1 MKVILD
7 FSFGYSSHP
16 RDSMGPVFFDTHHL
30 GLFHGHS
37 QFSELHGYTTTT
49 STAPSPIAS
58 SHLGVGLVPSTPL
71 SAGASFP
78 SHPSATAATVAT
90 PVAGVSSS
98 HMDPAGLTR
107 HYQQPLEFSQTGS
120 NASDGAAAATT
131 EVTPSSVSTP
141 AAIHVSSASP
151 LGLPMF
157 SSSSFASVAAIV
169 PSHLGAINSA
179 PPDILEFPHDT
190 LRTQTKERC
199 SSSQEICL
207 PIFAKASE
215 TAKTAAGR
223 RGGRLH
229 TSTTEHRYRRKSVL
243 DTSDLSHN
251 KESNTPG
258 LVGSNANTSADADA
272 AAATWQNSGSSS
284 SNGNGNGGG
293 VRCLSSVLSDSQS
306 YRYEHVFP
314 VNEKQET
321 NSFTQTMS
329 PTTNLDMAIA
339 TTGSASHYLT
349 PSASASVPSF
359 PSSFSS
365 PSASG
370 ASVAAAVAAA
380 AFSTCTTDMPSPSF
394 DKSGVHLPSGFD
406 VRSPTF
412 PQPSSMRI
420 FNGSGLKPMITAG
433 KLSASAPVG
442 FGRRTASSG
451 SAALR
456 MSACENN
463 ALGLGNASMMAMSA
477 SMADTPPLTAQCS
490 EDEDDPNRDS
500 MASRKPS
507 QNFAGLIGVQINGM
521 VHPANFS
528 SYLGAP
534 GIMGGETS
542 GMMAAATST
551 ATDFPTNLA
560 GAAGPVYSI
569 HHPDDMA
576 RSFVIANNDHFNNK
590 LIASEASVSGSV
602 NPADILGAGV
612 CQQSAATFT
621 ATATAIATASGA
633 GASKKRGRKGNSSN
647 ANTANNTNNCSSSNN
662 GDTPSESK
670 KNIVSS
676 APTFVKK
683 RKVGAGNGGAQ
694 HSNCK
699 KAGASVCIKKEP
711 GTSDMS
717 NESSCSEIKC
727 PHPECDKSFTRK
739 YNLKSHERTHTD
751 ERPYQCDICD
761 QRFSRNHDLKR
772 HKKIHTG
779 ARPFLCQF
787 CGRGFA
793 RADALSRH
801 TSKGP
806 TCKRT
811 AAAARSRAATGT
823 LVTGSNKM
831 SPSGPVSAANIAT
844 TIVTPPLMPV
854 LSASLP
860 GPAAPASAQL
870 PHATAAGPLMLSFAP
885 TSLSPPMSSSTMAA
899 DNNNRSGVL

>member
-1 MKVILD
+1 
-7 FSFGYSSHP
+7 
-16 RDSMGPVFFDTHHL
+16 MGPVFFDSHHL

-90 PVAGVSSS
+90 PIAGVSSS
-98 HMDPAGLTR
+98 HVDPAGLVR
-107 HYQQPLEFSQTGS
+107 HYQQPLGFSQAGS

-131 EVTPSSVSTP
+131 EVTPSSASTP
-141 AAIHVSSASP
+141 APIHVSSVSP

-190 LRTQTKERC
+190 LRAQTNERC

-215 TAKTAAGR
+215 TAKAAAGR

-251 KESNTPG
+251 KESSTSG
-258 LVGSNANTSADADA
+258 LVGSNTNNSVVADAA
-272 AAATWQNSGSSS
+272 SAAATWQNNGSSS

-293 VRCLSSVLSDSQS
+293 VRSLSSVLSDSQS

-321 NSFTQTMS
+321 NSFTQAMS
-329 PTTNLDMAIA
+329 PTANLDMAIA
-339 TTGSASHYLT
+339 TTGSASHYLA
-349 PSASASVPSF
+349 PSASAGVPPF

-365 PSASG
+365 PSASN
-370 ASVAAAVAAA
+370 ASVAAAVAVA
-380 AFSTCTTDMPSPSF
+380 AFSNCTTDMPSPSF
-394 DKSGVHLPSGFD
+394 DKSGAHLPSGFD

-420 FNGSGLKPMITAG
+420 FNGNGLKPMITAG
-433 KLSASAPVG
+433 KLSASAPAG

-521 VHPANFS
+521 VHPADFS

-551 ATDFPTNLA
+551 GTEFPANLA
-560 GAAGPVYSI
+560 GAAGPMYSI

-576 RSFVIANNDHFNNK
+576 RSFGIASNDHFNNK
-590 LIASEASVSGSV
+590 LIASEAGVSGSI

-612 CQQSAATFT
+612 CQQSATTFT
-621 ATATAIATASGA
+621 TTANAAASGA
-633 GASKKRGRKGNSSN
+633 GASKKRGRKGNSN
-647 ANTANNTNNCSSSNN
+647 NGNTANNGGSNSN
-662 GDTPSESK
+662 GDAPSDSK

-676 APTFVKK
+676 ASTSAKK
-683 RKVGAGNGGAQ
+683 RKVGGGSGGAQ
-694 HSNCK
+694 HTNCK
-699 KAGASVCIKKEP
+699 KAGASVCIKKEQ

-823 LVTGSNKM
+823 LVTGSNRI
-831 SPSGPVSAANIAT
+831 SPPGSVSAANIAT

-860 GPAAPASAQL
+860 GPAGPVLAQL

-885 TSLSPPMSSSTMAA
+885 TSSSPPISSSHNAA
-899 DNNNRSGVL
+899 DNNNNNHSSVL